1 MSDKTKISLGL
12 ASLFA
17 VLVWSAIRPHDYFTW
32 FLEVL
37 PALIGVGIL
46 AALYPRFKF
55 TNLTYALVWIQ
66 CAILMVG
73 GHYTY
78 AQMPLFDWI
87 RDTFGLMRNNYDK
100 VGHFAQGFVPAIL
113 IREVLLRA
121 SPLKRGKLLSFI
133 VVSICMAFSALW
145 ELFEW
150 QVAIAL
156 GPRTADFLGT
166 QGDIWD
172 TQEDMAA
179 CLIGATLAVLLLS
192 KLHDKFL
199 EKLAE
204 PRVG

>member
-1 MSDKTKISLGL
+1 MSDKTKISFGL

-46 AALYPRFKF
+46 AAFYPRFKF
-55 TNLTYALVWIQ
+55 SNLAYALVWIQ
-66 CAILMVG
+66 CAILMIG

-78 AQMPLFDWI
+78 ARMPLFDWL

-100 VGHFAQGFVPAIL
+100 VGHFAQGFVPAI
-113 IREVLLRA
+113 IAREVLLRT

-156 GPRTADFLGT
+156 GPRTNDFLGT

-172 TQEDMAA
+172 TQEDMAM

-192 KLHDKFL
+192 KLHDKYL
-199 EKLAE
+199 EKFTG
-204 PRVG
+204 PRSD

>member
-12 ASLFA
+12 ASLFL

-37 PALIGVGIL
+37 PALMGVGIL
-46 AALYPRFKF
+46 AAIYPHFKF
-55 TNLTYALVWIQ
+55 TNLAYALVWIQ
-66 CAILMVG
+66 SAILMIG

-78 AQMPLFDWI
+78 ARMPLFDWI

-100 VGHFAQGFVPAIL
+100 VGHFAQGFVPAII

-121 SPLKRGKLLSFI
+121 SPLKRGKLLSFV

-150 QVAIAL
+150 QVAVAL
-156 GPRTADFLGT
+156 GPRTTDFLGT
-166 QGDIWD
+166 QGDVWD

-179 CLIGATLAVLLLS
+179 CLIGSTLAVLLLGR
-192 KLHDKFL
+192 LHDKFL
-199 EKLAE
+199 EKFTE
-204 PRVG
+204 PRAE

>member
-1 MSDKTKISLGL
+1 MSDKTKLALGL

-32 FLEVL
+32 FLEIL

-46 AALYPRFKF
+46 AAFYPRFKF

-66 CAILMVG
+66 CAILIIG

-78 AQMPLFDWI
+78 ARMPLFDWI
-87 RDTFGLMRNNYDK
+87 RDAFGLMRNNYDK
-100 VGHFAQGFVPAIL
+100 VGHFAQGFVPAI
-113 IREVLLRA
+113 IVREVLLRA
-121 SPLKRGKLLSFI
+121 SPLKRGKWLAFI
-133 VVSICMAFSALW
+133 TVSICMAFSALW

-150 QVAIAL
+150 QVAVAL
-156 GPRTADFLGT
+156 GPRTTDFLGT

-179 CLIGATLAVLLLS
+179 CLIGAILALVLLS
-192 KLHDKFL
+192 RLHDKFL
-199 EKLAE
+199 EKFSK